1 MTISLSFETSL
12 AGKKLILPSF
22 GSRHIGAH
30 HCIAE
35 LSRNAI
41 LSRLSPVDSRKKT
54 TSYPRNV
61 WAFKHHRTRDA
72 FHRRCQRWFR

>member
-54 TSYPRNV
+54 TSYLS
-61 WAFKHHRTRDA
+61 WIG
-72 FHRRCQRWFR
+72 RRLARKSVKARRRSD